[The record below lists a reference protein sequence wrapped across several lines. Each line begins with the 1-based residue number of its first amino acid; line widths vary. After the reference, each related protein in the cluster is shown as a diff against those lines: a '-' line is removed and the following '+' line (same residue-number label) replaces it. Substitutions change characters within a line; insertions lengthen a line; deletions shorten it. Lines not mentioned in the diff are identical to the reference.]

1 MSPETAAMR
10 DLSSGLGR
18 VHAWALLAWDDV
30 RGRYRRTTLG
40 PLWLTLSHALFVVG
54 LAISFSIILG
64 QELGEY
70 FVYLAAGMTV
80 WIFIAN
86 SLIEGPA
93 IFQRAQN
100 LLYSYDLPAS
110 IHIFRAVLGQLI
122 TFAHHMLVYLGA
134 LIFVSNVTNVHT
146 LWAIPALLVLVVAA
160 TGWSMILAFLGARF
174 RDLAPAVAAVT
185 QMMFLLTP
193 IFWERSHLDHAQ
205 WFALM
210 NPFYHLIEVLR
221 APLLG
226 RPPDPLN
233 WAVAIGIAVTLA
245 ALGALVYIKSR
256 RNLSYWL

>member
-1 MSPETAAMR
+1 MSLEAAAVR
-10 DLSSGLGR
+10 DFANGFTR

-30 RGRYRRTTLG
+30 RGRYRRTMLG
-40 PLWLTLSHALFVVG
+40 PLWLTLSHALFVIG
-54 LAISFSIILG
+54 LALSFSIILD
-64 QELGEY
+64 QPLDEY

-86 SLIEGPA
+86 SLNEGPT
-93 IFQRAQN
+93 IFQRGQN

-110 IHIFRAVLGQLI
+110 IHIFRAVLGQSI

-134 LIFVSNVTNVHT
+134 LIFVSNVTNLNT
-146 LWAIPALLVLVVAA
+146 LWAIPAMAVLLIAA
-160 TGWSMILAFLGARF
+160 AGWSTILALLGARF
-174 RDLAPAVAAVT
+174 RDLAPAVTAVT
-185 QMMFLLTP
+185 QMMFMLTP
-193 IFWERSHLDHAQ
+193 IFWERAHLDDAQ
-205 WFALM
+205 WFALF

-233 WAVAIGIAVTLA
+233 WAVALSVAAVLSLA
-245 ALGALVYIKSR
+245 GVALYARAR